1 MDAPVERAY
10 PHVTAWV
17 KDHGWIEIGYDDFSR
32 SFIRVLN
39 IGGMI
44 WEGQESYASLDEALR
59 AAEHEL
65 EVWIRKEYGG

>member
-1 MDAPVERAY
+1 VDAPVERAY
-10 PHVTAWV
+10 PHVSEWV
-17 KDHGWIEIGYDDFSR
+17 KAHGWIEIGYDDFSR

-44 WEGQESYASLDEALR
+44 WEGQESYASLDDALQ

-65 EVWIRKEYGG
+65 QVWIRKQYGD